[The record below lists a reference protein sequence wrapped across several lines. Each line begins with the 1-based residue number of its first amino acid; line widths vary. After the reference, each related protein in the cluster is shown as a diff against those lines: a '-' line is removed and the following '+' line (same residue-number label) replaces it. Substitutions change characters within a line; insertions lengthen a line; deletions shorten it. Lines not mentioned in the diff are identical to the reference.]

1 MMNLQDYATI
11 LGIAS
16 IFISGAAVILT
27 WIARAFWS
35 LTYKKKADDD
45 EKRFTALE
53 IGHKELQGY
62 EEQNKYF
69 RHNFNAVTKGLEQ
82 HITSQI
88 EHLREVMD
96 LNFQILK
103 KGNNDE
109 KSR

>member
-1 MMNLQDYATI
+1 MDLQDYATI

-45 EKRFTALE
+45 EKRFIALE
-53 IGHKELQGY
+53 VGHKELQGY

-69 RHNFNAVTKGLEQ
+69 RHNFNSVTKGLEI
-82 HITSQI
+82 HITTQI

-96 LNFQILK
+96 LNFKLLTK
-103 KGNNDE
+103 NND
-109 KSR
+109 KK